1 MIGRRLFLKQATVL
15 SAGFI
20 TSAKA
25 MRAWA
30 KGLPSDPAG
39 VSSEASTSNMIALPP
54 FEKSNPFPLEKA
66 LLERK
71 STKSYDPN
79 RVLTREELSRLL
91 WATTGTNRANGHR
104 TTASALIKY
113 PVDVMVAMPGGV
125 FRYGPGDHRLVK
137 VVSEDIRSIVPM
149 QAGFKNAAIIILYVI
164 NKDKVPGGRIEW
176 ADIEIGCMS
185 QNLYLE
191 SAALGM
197 GSCIFAGVKVND
209 VTKILGLKESQV
221 LRIAQAAGPTR

>member
-1 MIGRRLFLKQATVL
+1 MIGRRLFLKQVTVL

-20 TSAKA
+20 TFAKA

-30 KGLPSDPAG
+30 NGLPSDPAG
-39 VSSEASTSNMIALPP
+39 VSSEASTSNTIALPP

-125 FRYGPGDHRLVK
+125 FRYEPGDHKLVK
-137 VVSEDIRSIVPM
+137 VISDDIRSIVPM
-149 QAGFKNAAIIILYVI
+149 QAGFKNAAIIALYVI

-176 ADIEIGCMS
+176 ADIEIGSMG
-185 QNLYLE
+185 QNLFLE
-191 SAALGM
+191 AAALGI
-197 GSCIFAGVKVND
+197 GSCLFANINSDATIKA
-209 VTKILGLKESQV
+209 LGLKENQV
-221 LRIAQAAGPTR
+221 LRLAQAAG